1 MEAGTGLPGQG
12 ASGARRR
19 VQEWAGGLGHIRRKR
34 PARQTPGR
42 DLDDIGGGGNGT
54 GVSRIARTLPQLDIT
69 LLAATLGIIIF
80 SIYTLA
86 VITRDDIAGEP
97 YYYAIRQCIYAVVG
111 TALMLAIA
119 RVDYS
124 RFRELRVGIYTL
136 LMASIVAVFVLGGVT
151 RGSRRWIE
159 LPFLTF
165 QPSELGKVLL
175 IVALAAF
182 ALEAGRRGGDARKLV
197 RLLALGLAPVFLI
210 FLQPDLDTA
219 LVYGV
224 ITITVIMMCGI
235 NWKFLAAMFG
245 ALVVAALGV
254 LVIAPAVD
262 QPILNDYQHERITGF
277 LNPEL
282 DPSGANYQIRQ
293 ALIAVGSG
301 GLTGRGA
308 EASQSGQGFLLERHT
323 DFIFAAIG
331 ERFGFLGAAFLLILY
346 ALLIWRALLIATL
359 SKNLYGTIIAAS
371 IAAMLIFQSFIN
383 VGMNVGIVPVAGIP
397 LPLTSSGGSSV
408 LATFVALGV
417 LQSVYVQSRPF
428 SRAGLARFE
437 EEDEPT
443 MAGRPSARA

>member
-1 MEAGTGLPGQG
+1 MMEAGTTSTRSRRPGSIPG
-12 ASGARRR
+12 AGITTLARAFPR
-19 VQEWAGGLGHIRRKR
+19 
-34 PARQTPGR
+34 
-42 DLDDIGGGGNGT
+42 LD
-54 GVSRIARTLPQLDIT
+54 VT
-69 LLAATLGIIIF
+69 LLLATLGIIAF

-86 VITRDDIAGEP
+86 VITRDDIPGEP
-97 YYYAIRQCIYAVVG
+97 YYYAIRQCMYAVVG
-111 TALMLAIA
+111 IALMLGIA
-119 RVDYS
+119 RIDYS

-136 LMASIVAVFVLGGVT
+136 MIISILAVFALGGVT

-165 QPSELGKVLL
+165 QPSEIGKVFL
-175 IVALAAF
+175 IVSLAAF
-182 ALEAGRRGGDARKLV
+182 ALESGRRAKARGADLRKLV
-197 RLLALGLAPVFLI
+197 RLLVLGLAPAGLI
-210 FLQPDLDTA
+210 FMQPDLDTA
-219 LVYGV
+219 VVYGV
-224 ITITVIMMCGI
+224 ITVTVILMCGI
-235 NWKFLAAMFG
+235 NWRYL
-245 ALVVAALGV
+245 AALGGALLTIAIGV
-254 LVIAPAVD
+254 FVVAPAVGV
-262 QPILNDYQHERITGF
+262 PILNDYQYERVTGF
-277 LNPEL
+277 MNPDL

-301 GLTGRGA
+301 GLTGRG
-308 EASQSGQGFLLERHT
+308 EDASQSGQGFLLERHT

-331 ERFGFLGAAFLLILY
+331 ERFGFLGAAFLLVLY

-428 SRAGLARFE
+428 SRAGLARMD
-437 EEDEPT
+437 EEDGKYPRLEP
-443 MAGRPSARA
+443 PPRALNGS